1 MVIFVGD
8 DWAEDHH
15 DVHLM
20 DETGS
25 RLAARRFPEGA
36 VGIGGLHA
44 LIAQYADDPGQV
56 VVGIETDR
64 GLWAGALAAAGYQV
78 FAINPLAAAR
88 YRERHQLSGAKS
100 DPGDGKV
107 LADLGITAMFREVDW
122 FSLGWQT
129 WTDRTPLN
137 PIGVGDV
144 RPSAGH

>member
-36 VGIGGLHA
+36 VGIGALHA

-64 GLWAGALAAAGYQV
+64 GYGPGPRPQPAIRSSRSTRSQPPATASAISSRGRSLIPEMPRCWLIWESPPC
-78 FAINPLAAAR
+78 FAR
-88 YRERHQLSGAKS
+88 STG
-100 DPGDGKV
+100 
-107 LADLGITAMFREVDW
+107 FRWV
-122 FSLGWQT
+122 GRPR
-129 WTDRTPLN
+129 TDRTPLN
-137 PIGVGDV
+137 PIGIGDV